1 MFSRKKTEKQRRV
14 VRHRRVFSFHLFRG
28 WEGEDPN
35 SNTKRVCCAERH
47 ASWHVVCGTFAVTL
61 ASPVRG
67 ALLYVPDAHTVDS
80 GFQNSSFER
89 DHVDTTT
96 AAAENRVEEDTLHSA
111 TYAQVGHVVAESRM
125 QL

>member
-14 VRHRRVFSFHLFRG
+14 VRHRRVFSFHLPLGF
-28 WEGEDPN
+28 EGR
-35 SNTKRVCCAERH
+35 SKFKFKMRLLCRTTCIMARRLR
-47 ASWHVVCGTFAVTL
+47 TFAVIL

-96 AAAENRVEEDTLHSA
+96 AAENRVEEDTRHSA
-111 TYAQVGHVVAESRM
+111 TYAQVGHVVSESRL